1 MTGLQ
6 KAFWIAVALALGTAL
21 VAAGEAACRMVW
33 PTPPGIDARDMVRMG
48 AHVAR
53 LPKAVF
59 AALIAANGVGT
70 FVASYLAGKKVG
82 GRFALI
88 PGEVLGL
95 FGLMNVLLVPHPSWF
110 IIGLLV
116 TFTLTTLVG
125 AWLGARNAERAT
137 G

>member
-21 VAAGEAACRMVW
+21 IAAGEAACRMVW

-53 LPKAVF
+53 LPKAAF
-59 AALIAANGVGT
+59 AALIVANGVGT
-70 FVASYLAGKKVG
+70 FVASYLAGTKVG

-95 FGLMNVLLVPHPSWF
+95 FGLMNVLLVSHPSWF
-110 IIGLLV
+110 IIGLLF

-125 AWLGARNAERAT
+125 AWLGARNADRAKR
-137 G
+137 